1 LNSWTIKNNYPLPL
15 ILDLIDNIEKKEIF
29 TKMDLRWDYDN
40 VRIKKGNEWKA
51 AFSMSDGVFEP
62 MVIFFRLTNLPVT
75 FQVMMNDL
83 LRDMIKVGDIA
94 VFIDDVMVGTETEEE
109 HDDILKEVLKRMVE
123 NDLFIKNFHLSV
135 WKVREVGFLEVVI
148 EPDRVKMEKEKMQ
161 GVVDWLVLRS
171 VKDMQ
176 KFLELAN
183 YYKWFVKDF
192 ARMAKLFY
200 EMTMKDVK

>member
-1 LNSWTIKNNYPLPL
+1 
-15 ILDLIDNIEKKEIF
+15 LDLIDNIEKKEIF

-94 VFIDDVMVGTETEEE
+94 VFIDDVMIGTETEKE

-135 WKVREVGFLEVVI
+135 WKVREVGFLGVVI

>member
-135 WKVREVGFLEVVI
+135 WKVREVGFLGVVI

>member
-1 LNSWTIKNNYPLPL
+1 MPL

-176 KFLELAN
+176 KFLELA
-183 YYKWFVKDF
+183 
-192 ARMAKLFY
+192 M
-200 EMTMKDVK
+200 